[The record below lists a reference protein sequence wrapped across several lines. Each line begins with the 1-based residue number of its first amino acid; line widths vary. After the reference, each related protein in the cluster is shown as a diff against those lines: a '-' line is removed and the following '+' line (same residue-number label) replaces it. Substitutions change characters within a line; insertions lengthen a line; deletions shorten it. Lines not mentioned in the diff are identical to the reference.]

1 MKIEFNEYYD
11 KRLLYII
18 NHVKNGVPRFKV
30 WYQDKDNI
38 YKFKFT
44 ESTFPEYLTFAYTKK
59 PKDWFLEEKEEKKK
73 HRYYFQ
79 WNTRN
84 ILSTLNK
91 ALLNK
96 KLTKIQGMF
105 LEELFLNFKKYED
118 MMIYV
123 YNTDIFEYN
132 IEVCPF

>member
-1 MKIEFNEYYD
+1 MKIAFNEYYD

-18 NHVKNGVPRFKV
+18 NHVKKGIPRYKI
-30 WYQDKDNI
+30 WYQDKDKI

-59 PKDWFLEEKEEKKK
+59 PKNWNLLEKEEKKK

-79 WNTRN
+79 FNTKG
-84 ILSTLNK
+84 ILRTLTK
-91 ALLNK
+91 ALTSK
-96 KLTKIQGMF
+96 KLTKLQGMF
-105 LEELFLNFKKYED
+105 LEELFINFKKYED
-118 MMIYV
+118 MMIYE
-123 YNTDIFEYN
+123 YNTDIFEYD

>member
-1 MKIEFNEYYD
+1 MKIAFNEYYD

-18 NHVKNGVPRFKV
+18 NHVKKGIPRYKI
-30 WYQDKDNI
+30 WYQDKDKI
-38 YKFKFT
+38 YKFKFA

-59 PKDWFLEEKEEKKK
+59 PKNWNLLESKEKKK

-84 ILSTLNK
+84 ILSTLTK
-91 ALLNK
+91 ALTSK

-105 LEELFLNFKKYED
+105 LEELFSNFKKYED
-118 MMIYV
+118 MMIEV
-123 YNTDIFEYN
+123 YSTDIFEYD
-132 IEVCPF
+132 IDICPF